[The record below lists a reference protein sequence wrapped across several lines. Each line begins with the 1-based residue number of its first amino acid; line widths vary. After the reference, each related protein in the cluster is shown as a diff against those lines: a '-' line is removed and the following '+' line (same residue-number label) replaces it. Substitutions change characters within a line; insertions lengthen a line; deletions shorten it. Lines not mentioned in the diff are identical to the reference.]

1 MPSIWC
7 VFRLHVRPYPVARR
21 EIFPA
26 FKRDRSLTPHA
37 VSLQFMDGMPAAKA
51 IDMAEATCGKALL
64 SNMKAS
70 SRGSAG
76 GQARHRP
83 QGR

>member
-7 VFRLHVRPYPVARR
+7 VFRLYVRPYPVARR

-37 VSLQFMDGMPAAKA
+37 VSLQFMDGMPAQKA
-51 IDMAEATCGKALL
+51 TDMAGPLAG
-64 SNMKAS
+64 S
-70 SRGSAG
+70 SFSRT
-76 GQARHRP
+76 
-83 QGR
+83 